1 MHFGLITEK
10 LHTAVP
16 LSFVLAKVKDYTVFT
31 KFRLASL
38 VLLSA
43 VAGYWLAAPSFSW
56 SLAGYLLF
64 GGFLVTGASNGFN
77 QIIERDLDKL
87 MERTKSRP
95 LPTGKMNIAEG
106 LALATVMGI
115 SGIFILWHYINPL
128 SGILGAFALVSYTA
142 IYTPMKQIS
151 PLAVYV
157 GAIPGAIPPMIG
169 YAAHTGQFGLEPG
182 ILFAVQ
188 FAWQFPHFWAIA
200 WKGDEDYQ
208 KAGFKLLPSSGGKN
222 KSSVIQILIS
232 AFILIPVSLLPVYYG
247 ISGWVSGVICGITGL
262 WFLYLAYMLYARMDD
277 KQATK
282 LMFASFIYLPIVLFA
297 FVIDKI

>member
-1 MHFGLITEK
+1 LISEK
-10 LHTAVP
+10 IHSANP
-16 LSFVLAKVKDYTVFT
+16 LSFLSAKAKDYVVFT

-43 VAGYWLAAPSFSW
+43 LAGYWLATPHFNWAM
-56 SLAGYLLF
+56 AGWLML

-77 QIIERDLDKL
+77 QVIERDLDVL
-87 MERTKSRP
+87 MERTKNRP
-95 LPTGKMNIAEG
+95 LPTGRMNIAEG
-106 LALATVMGI
+106 LILASIMAVT
-115 SGIFILWHYINPL
+115 GIFILCYFLNPL
-128 SGILGAFALVSYTA
+128 SGILGAFALVSYVA

-169 YAAHTGQFGLEPG
+169 YAAYTGELGLEAG

-208 KAGFKLLPSSGGKN
+208 KAGFQLLPSRGGKN
-222 KSSVIQILIS
+222 KSSVTQILLS
-232 AFILIPVSLLPVYYG
+232 AFILIPVSLLPTYFG
-247 ISGWVSGVICGITGL
+247 ISGYIAAAVSGATGL
-262 WFLYLAYMLYARMDD
+262 WFLYLAYKLYTGMED

-282 LMFASFIYLPIVLFA
+282 LMFASFIYLPIVLLV